1 MHRIKKIHAYEILD
15 SRGNPTV
22 RVSVELDNNIR
33 GVASVPSG
41 ASTGVHEAL
50 ELRDGDPS
58 RFNGKG
64 VLKAVGNINHKITP
78 LLLRLDVRKQRQLD
92 AAMIKLDGTENKSR
106 LGANAILGVSLACS
120 HAAAASTKK
129 PLYRYLRTHTK
140 LGSKAPYRLPYPT
153 MNILNGGK
161 HADSGLSIQEFMI
174 IPQKAS
180 LRERVRVG
188 AEVFA
193 ALKKLLAKKGYS
205 TLVGDEGGFAPRLG
219 ANERALQMIVKA
231 IEEAGYLPGRDVVMG
246 MDLAASEFYDS
257 KQSLYS
263 LEQGKKALTA
273 EQMIAT
279 IAEWQ
284 KRYPLRIVEDPL
296 DQDDW
301 SAWAQI
307 TKKLRNKIKLVGDDL
322 FVTNIKR
329 LQDGIDKGVANA
341 ILIKLNQIGSVSET
355 LDCISLAQK
364 NSYTVIVS
372 HRSGE
377 TGDTTIADL
386 TVATNSDYI
395 KTGSLS
401 RSERVEKYNRLIEI
415 EQEL

>member
-1 MHRIKKIHAYEILD
+1 MHLIKKITAYEILD

-22 RVSVELDNNIR
+22 RVSVELDNGASGI
-33 GVASVPSG
+33 ASVPSG

-50 ELRDGDPS
+50 ELRDGDPK
-58 RFNGKG
+58 RYNGKG
-64 VLKAVGNINHKITP
+64 VLKAVNNVNNKIATK
-78 LLLRLDVRKQRQLD
+78 LQGLDSRKQHQLD
-92 AAMIKLDGTENKSR
+92 AAMIKLDGTNNKSR
-106 LGANAILGVSLACS
+106 LGANAILGVSLACA

-129 PLYRYLRTHTK
+129 PLYRYLRSHTK
-140 LGSKAPYRLPYPT
+140 LGSKAPYRMPFPT

-174 IPQKAS
+174 IPQKTS

-193 ALKKLLAKKGYS
+193 SLKKLLVKRGHS

-219 ANERALQMIVKA
+219 TNERALKIIMKA
-231 IEEAGYLPGRDVVMG
+231 IQAAGYEPGKDVSMG

-257 KQSLYS
+257 STNLYA
-263 LEQGKKALTA
+263 LEQGKKPISSDR
-273 EQMIAT
+273 MIE
-279 IAEWQ
+279 IVAEWQ
-284 KRYPLRIVEDPL
+284 KSYPLKIVEDPL

-301 SAWAQI
+301 TAWARI
-307 TKKLRNKIKLVGDDL
+307 TKKLQNTLKLVGDDL
-322 FVTNIKR
+322 FVTNIHR

-364 NSYTVIVS
+364 SSYTVIVS

-386 TVATNSDYI
+386 SVATNADYI

-415 EQEL
+415 EREL

>member
-1 MHRIKKIHAYEILD
+1 MHRIKSVSAYEILD

-22 RVSVELDNNIR
+22 RARVELDNGVS

-41 ASTGVHEAL
+41 ASTGIHEAL
-50 ELRDGDPS
+50 ELRDNDPK

-64 VLKAVGNINHKITP
+64 VVKAVRNVNRKIAP
-78 LLLRLDVRKQRQLD
+78 LLRGYDVRDQRSID
-92 AAMIKLDGTENKSR
+92 SAMIGLDGTENKSR
-106 LGANAILGVSLACS
+106 LGANSILGVSLACA
-120 HAAAASTKK
+120 HAAASSTKK
-129 PLYRYLRTHTK
+129 PLYRYLRSHTK
-140 LGSKAPYRLPYPT
+140 LGTKTPYRLPYPT

-174 IPQKAS
+174 IPQRPS
-180 LRERVRVG
+180 LRERVRIG
-188 AEVFA
+188 AEVFS
-193 ALKKLLAKKGYS
+193 ALKRLLVKKNFS
-205 TLVGDEGGFAPRLG
+205 TLVGDEGGFAPRIG
-219 ANERALQMIVKA
+219 TNERALKLIMNA
-231 IEEAGYLPGRDVVMG
+231 ITTAGYLPGKDVLLG
-246 MDLAASEFYDS
+246 LDLAASEFYDS
-257 KQSLYS
+257 TTGLYS
-263 LEQGKKALTA
+263 LEHDKKPISSDR
-273 EQMIAT
+273 MIEIIDDWKT
-279 IAEWQ
+279 
-284 KRYPLRIVEDPL
+284 RYPLYIIEDPL

-301 SAWAQI
+301 AGWARI
-307 TKKLRNKIKLVGDDL
+307 TKKLRHKVKLVGDDL

-329 LQDGIDKGVANA
+329 LKAGIDKGVANA

-364 NSYTVIVS
+364 HSYTVIVS

-386 TVATNSDYI
+386 AVATNSDYI

-415 EQEL
+415 EQEI